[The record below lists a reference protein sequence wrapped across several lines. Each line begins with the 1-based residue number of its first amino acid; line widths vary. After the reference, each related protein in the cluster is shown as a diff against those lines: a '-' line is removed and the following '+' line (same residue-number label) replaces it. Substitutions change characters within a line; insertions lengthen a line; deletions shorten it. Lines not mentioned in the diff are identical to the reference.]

1 MGYKAELRLN
11 ISEVPIHTKSC
22 GQCPS
27 PVPSSLLVNLQ
38 CFLVHSNYALMR
50 DNRELSMKSL
60 KEERNHGFDPSLR
73 KLSIKGSLAPYV
85 YEPILKVG

>member
-1 MGYKAELRLN
+1 
-11 ISEVPIHTKSC
+11 
-22 GQCPS
+22 
-27 PVPSSLLVNLQ
+27 
-38 CFLVHSNYALMR
+38 MR